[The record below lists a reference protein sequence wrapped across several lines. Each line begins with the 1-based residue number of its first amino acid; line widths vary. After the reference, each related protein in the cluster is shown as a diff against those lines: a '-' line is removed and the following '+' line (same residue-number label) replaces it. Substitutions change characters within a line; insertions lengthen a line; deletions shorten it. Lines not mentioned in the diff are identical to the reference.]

1 MHPHHPEPG
10 RGFGPPTHPPQGP
23 PPPPGPPPHWG
34 APGTTPPQPPPKPP
48 GRYGTGTVAVL
59 AVIAVLA
66 GGSFLGG
73 GLSLGG
79 SVLDGLAQEE
89 DVPLTTPS
97 APPPEGPT
105 PEPAPETTPSQEP
118 APEPPPTEA
127 SEELITAPELVG
139 ELDGDF
145 DISDRLNITAD
156 VCSTAEGEHPAP
168 LQCTTAM
175 DTNLMRVVAFDGSGL
190 ALLAA
195 AALEGQEDSDLVDV
209 RSACHFVLL
218 WFDEEGVMGQDQR
231 DAMVTAAEEI
241 SGCS

>member
-1 MHPHHPEPG
+1 MHPRHPEPG
-10 RGFGPPTHPPQGP
+10 RGFGPPPHPPQGP
-23 PPPPGPPPHWG
+23 PPPPGP
-34 APGTTPPQPPPKPP
+34 TPPQPPPKPP

-73 GLSLGG
+73 GLFLGR
-79 SVLDGLAQEE
+79 SVFDGPAQGE
-89 DVPLTTPS
+89 DVPS
-97 APPPEGPT
+97 APPSATPPEEPT
-105 PEPAPETTPSQEP
+105 PEPEPEPTPS
-118 APEPPPTEA
+118 PEPTPTEA
-127 SEELITAPELVG
+127 PEQLITAPELVE

-156 VCSTAEGEHPAP
+156 VCSTAEGEQPAP

-175 DTNLMRVVAFDGSGL
+175 DTNLMRVVAFDGAGL

-195 AALEGQEDSDLVDV
+195 AALEGREDSDLVDV

-218 WFDEEGVMGQDQR
+218 WFDEEGVMGQEER
-231 DAMVTAAEEI
+231 DGMVTATEEI